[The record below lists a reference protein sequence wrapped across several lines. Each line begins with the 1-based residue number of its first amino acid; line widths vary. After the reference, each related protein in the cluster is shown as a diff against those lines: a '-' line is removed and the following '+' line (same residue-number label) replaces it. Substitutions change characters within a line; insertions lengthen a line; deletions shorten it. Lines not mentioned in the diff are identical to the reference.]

1 MYEKERANQIVEYLK
16 THKKATI
23 GELAKALFASESTIR
38 RELNDLQNAGL
49 VARFHGGAIPLDGF
63 GEISLAF
70 RAETDAR
77 EKDECADI
85 ALEYIN
91 ESPFGEV
98 KTVFI
103 DNSSTC
109 LALAKKL
116 ELTNKTVITN
126 GLLVAAQLAQKPDAS
141 VILLGGTVNAGSNA
155 VIGSLAVGTLENFN
169 IDLMLSSCAAL
180 DENGAHELSLE
191 TALIKQTAVKRAKRR
206 VLVATRAKLFADAPY
221 RVRALDAYDRI
232 VTTADREQLKT
243 LASKYANFVTRQA

>member
-1 MYEKERANQIVEYLK
+1 MTGVQ
-16 THKKATI
+16 TC
-23 GELAKALFASESTIR
+23 AL
-38 RELNDLQNAGL
+38 
-49 VARFHGGAIPLDGF
+49 P
-63 GEISLAF
+63 IS
-70 RAETDAR
+70 
-77 EKDECADI
+77 
-85 ALEYIN
+85 
-91 ESPFGEV
+91 
-98 KTVFI
+98 
-103 DNSSTC
+103 
-109 LALAKKL
+109 
-116 ELTNKTVITN
+116 
-126 GLLVAAQLAQKPDAS
+126 QLAQKPDAS

-180 DENGAHELSLE
+180 DENGAYELSLE